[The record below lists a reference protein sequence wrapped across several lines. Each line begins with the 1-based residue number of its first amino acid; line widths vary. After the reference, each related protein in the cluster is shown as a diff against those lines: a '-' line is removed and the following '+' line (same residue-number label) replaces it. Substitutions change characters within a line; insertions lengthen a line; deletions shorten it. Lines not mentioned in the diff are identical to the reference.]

1 MNKGFSLVEVLVATA
16 IIAVLSSALLFNFGT
31 SAKNKTARLQ
41 TASVV
46 TSDIRRVQYMALSGA
61 RFGGNT
67 VCGYGIHYLSS
78 NSYQIYAKAI
88 PVAGCSAVPTRNYQ
102 TGDLVVEVKKLVNKN
117 MEFRSSFS
125 DIFFESPDPKTY
137 INNSASLTDPPM
149 AITIQRVGQASC
161 GGQTCTK
168 IEIYTSGRINLVD

>member
-1 MNKGFSLVEVLVATA
+1 LNKGFSLVEVLVATA
-16 IIAVLSSALLFNFGT
+16 IIAVLSAALLFNFGT

-41 TASVV
+41 TASVIA
-46 TSDIRRVQYMALSGA
+46 SDIRRAQSMALSGA
-61 RFGGNT
+61 RFGGNA

-88 PVAGCSAVPTRNYQ
+88 PVTGCSTVSTRNYQ
-102 TGDLVVEVKKLVNKN
+102 TGDLVVEIKKLINKS

-137 INNSASLTDPPM
+137 INNSASLTDPPTT
-149 AITIQRVGQASC
+149 ITIQLIGQANC

-168 IEIYTSGRINLVD
+168 VEIYTSGRINLVN